1 MTKKLQYRIP
11 NKLDVLHDELHAAGF
26 RPEVVSGSGDDI
38 TLMVPDT
45 TDLAAIGAIVAAHD
59 PTKPT
64 ATALDA
70 ADRAEIAAKLRAA
83 LDGWAT
89 LTAAQKD
96 ALLRLCVRGVLRL
109 VR

>member
-11 NKLDVLHDELHAAGF
+11 NKLDVLHDELRAAGF
-26 RPEVVSGSGDDI
+26 RPEMVSGSGDDI
-38 TLMVPDT
+38 VLMMPDGV
-45 TDLAAIGAIVAAHD
+45 DEAAIGAIVAAHD

-64 ATALDA
+64 ATALDDT
-70 ADRAEIAAKLRAA
+70 DRAEIAAKLRAG

-109 VR
+109 AR